1 MSKYKPI
8 PLRMLPEKNDV
19 EIKRLANLIY
29 EKFKHRRTIRDFSNR
44 NVPEEVIQNCIKVA
58 SMAPSGANHQPWH
71 FVAISN
77 IEIKARIRQAAENE
91 EKKFYSDLKNDEW
104 INALEPIG
112 TGPNKVHLTKA
123 PWLIII
129 FAERYGTKEDGTKY
143 KNYYV
148 PESVG
153 IATGFL
159 ISAIH
164 QSGLYCLVHTPNP
177 MKFLNQICNRPT
189 SNKPLM
195 IIAIGHPTQDA
206 TIPLAAKTKKPLDK
220 VLTIIP

>member
-8 PLRMLPEKNDV
+8 PLHMLPEKNDV
-19 EIKRLANLIY
+19 EIKRLAYLIY
-29 EKFKHRRTIRDFSNR
+29 EKFRHRRTIRDFSNR
-44 NVPEEVIQNCIKVA
+44 KVPEEVIQNCIKVA

-195 IIAIGHPTQDA
+195 IVAIGHPTQDA